1 MHITTTDGADLTDGI
16 GSSFEAGLSP
26 SQKSAM
32 ITKINLLERQLFDDQ
47 LRRRRRISEEHAA
60 ELLAEI
66 NALRRK
72 LGWLSLDLQHRLVW
86 PDDLL
91 G

>member
-1 MHITTTDGADLTDGI
+1 MHITTTDGANVTRGD
-16 GSSFEAGLSP
+16 GSSFGEGLSP
-26 SQKSAM
+26 AQKSAV
-32 ITKINLLERQLFDDQ
+32 ISKINVLERELFDDE
-47 LRRRRRISEEHAA
+47 RRRRRGISEERAT

-66 NALRRK
+66 NALRRT

-91 G
+91 E

>member
-1 MHITTTDGADLTDGI
+1 MHITPTDGPDITPGI
-16 GSSFEAGLSP
+16 GSSFEEGLSP
-26 SQKSAM
+26 VQKSAM

-47 LRRRRRISEEHAA
+47 LRRRRGISEERAA
-60 ELLAEI
+60 ELLADI

-72 LGWLSLDLQHRLVW
+72 LGWLNVDLQHRLVW